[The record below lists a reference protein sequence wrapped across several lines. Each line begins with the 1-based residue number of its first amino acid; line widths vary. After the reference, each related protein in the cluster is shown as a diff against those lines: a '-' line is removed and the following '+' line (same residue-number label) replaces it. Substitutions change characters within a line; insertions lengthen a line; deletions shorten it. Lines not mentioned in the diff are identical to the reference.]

1 MKECITQQNGVAVC
15 RASRV
20 TEEYYMDRKAMIRFY
35 TLLT

>member
-1 MKECITQQNGVAVC
+1 MKECITQRNGVAVC

-20 TEEYYMDRKAMIRFY
+20 TGEYYMHREAMIRFY